1 MTERLNNDQIAQ
13 LILDANSDLQR
24 YLNLAPGVKLSPPE
38 PRNTIISNPNIYP
51 SLSLRPTLR
60 P

>member
-38 PRNTIISNPNIYP
+38 PKNSNSSNTSLYP
-51 SLSLRPTLR
+51 ALLLRPTLR